1 MGAKQPKRSEAES
14 LEDVIKA
21 RIKTLGLSA
30 YAVGKQTGINA
41 VVIQRFLNGERG
53 INLATA
59 EKLCSALDLVLV
71 ERPGSTLGSDLEQ
84 EQVN

>member
-1 MGAKQPKRSEAES
+1 MGVKQPKRSEAES

-30 YAVGKQTGINA
+30 YAVGKQSGINA

-59 EKLCSALDLVLV
+59 DKLCQALDLVLV
-71 ERPGSTLGSDLEQ
+71 ERPGRTMGRDSEET
-84 EQVN
+84 N